1 MPITVEDAKKQ
12 MRIAHPDDDALIT
25 RLINVAFI
33 WALHVK
39 IGKHDTSIAVL
50 EAQIASDKLSHD
62 RGMKDVKEALKSIAS
77 KLDSIEMALRER

>member
-1 MPITVEDAKKQ
+1 MRVE
-12 MRIAHPDDDALIT
+12 HSSDDALIE
-25 RLINVAFI
+25 RLINVVFV

-50 EAQIASDKLSHD
+50 EAQIASDKLAHD
-62 RGMKDVKEALKSIAS
+62 REMKDVKEALKSIAS